1 MWKAF
6 SWAHYAPLCLHKF
19 PDLWVE
25 LSVHTFQSPA
35 DESIH
40 LASNIRF
47 TDRREG
53 VVPTLLSSFSHGQ
66 MIKGMDPEDGS
77 SA

>member
-6 SWAHYAPLCLHKF
+6 SWTHYAPLCLRKF
-19 PDLWVE
+19 PHLWVE

-40 LASNIRF
+40 LASTILF
-47 TDRREG
+47 TDWSEG
-53 VVPTLLSSFSHGQ
+53 VVPRLLSSFSDGQ
-66 MIKGMDPEDGS
+66 TITGTDPEDGS